1 MNSNTSP
8 ALAQAL
14 DVGHWHCELLARPV
28 GAVFQPV
35 AICRFAQGEPV
46 QLPPDTEP
54 YATQAEAL
62 RHARQQAVRYMRQ
75 R

>member
-1 MNSNTSP
+1 MNSNASP

-14 DVGHWHCELLARPV
+14 DVGRWHCELLARPV
-28 GAVFQPV
+28 GAAFQPV
-35 AICRFAQGEPV
+35 AICRVSPGEPV

-62 RHARQQAVRYMRQ
+62 RHAQQQAMRYMRQ